1 MVLAELGSSITNALR
16 KMAESTVVN
25 EKVIDDMLKE
35 ICFALIKSDV
45 NAKLVNQLR
54 TNIKNE
60 LMADKTQGTNKR
72 NKVQE
77 AVFRELCRL
86 LDPGTKPFAPVK
98 GRPNVIMFV
107 GLQGAGKTT
116 TVTKYAYA
124 YAKKGFKSCLICADT
139 FRAGA
144 FDQLKQNATKAGI
157 PFFGSYT
164 ETDPVKIAKMG
175 VDQFKQQHY
184 DMIIVDTSGR
194 HKQEASLFEEMKQIE
209 AAIKPSD
216 IVFVMDGSIGQA
228 AYDQAAAF
236 KNQVAV
242 GSVIITKLDGH
253 AKGGGALSAV
263 AATKSPITFIGTGEH
278 FDEFEKFNAEG
289 FVRRLLGFGD
299 VGGLV
304 EKIQEAGIDQ
314 QTEMYQRLLTQGVF
328 TLRDMREQ
336 FQNII
341 KMGPLS
347 QVMSMLPGFTQDL
360 LPKGQ
365 EKEGQAKIKKYITIM
380 DSMTDE
386 ELDEEDI
393 QKMKNLDS
401 RIRRIARGSG
411 RSIADVEELLAQ
423 FKTFKTM
430 IKNMQKNFGKLGL
443 GKNPKDLQNMAK
455 GMPNM
460 AQLAKGMDPRILK
473 QMGGVG
479 GMQGMMKNMMKNMG
493 GLGNLGN
500 LFGGQNPFGQ

>member
-157 PFFGSYT
+157 PFFGRYS
-164 ETDPVKIAKMG
+164 
-175 VDQFKQQHY
+175 FLRLSLLSKQ
-184 DMIIVDTSGR
+184 
-194 HKQEASLFEEMKQIE
+194 LL
-209 AAIKPSD
+209 
-216 IVFVMDGSIGQA
+216 
-228 AYDQAAAF
+228 
-236 KNQVAV
+236 
-242 GSVIITKLDGH
+242 IIT
-253 AKGGGALSAV
+253 S
-263 AATKSPITFIGTGEH
+263 
-278 FDEFEKFNAEG
+278 
-289 FVRRLLGFGD
+289 
-299 VGGLV
+299 
-304 EKIQEAGIDQ
+304 
-314 QTEMYQRLLTQGVF
+314 
-328 TLRDMREQ
+328 
-336 FQNII
+336 
-341 KMGPLS
+341 
-347 QVMSMLPGFTQDL
+347 
-360 LPKGQ
+360 
-365 EKEGQAKIKKYITIM
+365 
-380 DSMTDE
+380 
-386 ELDEEDI
+386 
-393 QKMKNLDS
+393 
-401 RIRRIARGSG
+401 
-411 RSIADVEELLAQ
+411 
-423 FKTFKTM
+423 
-430 IKNMQKNFGKLGL
+430 
-443 GKNPKDLQNMAK
+443 
-455 GMPNM
+455 
-460 AQLAKGMDPRILK
+460 
-473 QMGGVG
+473 
-479 GMQGMMKNMMKNMG
+479 
-493 GLGNLGN
+493 
-500 LFGGQNPFGQ
+500 